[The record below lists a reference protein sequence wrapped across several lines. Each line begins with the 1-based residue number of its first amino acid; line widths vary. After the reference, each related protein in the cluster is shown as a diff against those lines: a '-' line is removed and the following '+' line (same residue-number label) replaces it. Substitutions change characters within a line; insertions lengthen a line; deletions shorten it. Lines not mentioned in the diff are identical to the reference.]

1 MRSRMGPARRWPLLT
16 ALTATLAACGA
27 ERTEPTG
34 VVPNCA
40 PGVTL
45 EVSRADTAVRFA
57 WSPTCAA
64 VGLIVEGEGLR
75 WTVLPA
81 TEPLVGP
88 VRYGEAPPGALAVG
102 FVQPLVVGSRYR
114 AILTSR
120 GTRVLS
126 SDTVAVTEFTR

>member
-1 MRSRMGPARRWPLLT
+1 M

-64 VGLIVEGEGLR
+64 VGLSVEGEGLR

-88 VRYGEAPPGALAVG
+88 VRYGEAPPGALAMG

-120 GTRVLS
+120 GTRVLG